1 MRGFPQG
8 NLVICPWI
16 WYPICSRC
24 QDYFPPQ
31 SQPLYCVLNSPI
43 KTLPRTIKYNL
54 FMKATIYVF
63 FICLYPFCIESTS
76 MNALVFAQAFS
87 QQTMLWTANWQ
98 LQMASFRERRKKCHF
113 SCFLIM
119 SHGWHWVRFLI
130 DGPASDKLANIPLQE
145 RPQRLVVHHLLE
157 TRPFDFR
164 TSLNSL
170 HLHSG

>member
-54 FMKATIYVF
+54 FMKATICGVFLYVYTLF
-63 FICLYPFCIESTS
+63 VLKAP
-76 MNALVFAQAFS
+76 QW
-87 QQTMLWTANWQ
+87 MLWFLPRRSANKPCYELPTDNCKWFHLEKGEKSVIFHVFWSWAMDGIGCDFWLMVLHRTNWQ
-98 LQMASFRERRKKCHF
+98 TFLFRRDHN
-113 SCFLIM
+113 
-119 SHGWHWVRFLI
+119 
-130 DGPASDKLANIPLQE
+130 D
-145 RPQRLVVHHLLE
+145 
-157 TRPFDFR
+157 
-164 TSLNSL
+164 
-170 HLHSG
+170 